1 MAARQLMPVGVEAA
15 FLEKIAPARG
25 ALSRRP

>member
-1 MAARQLMPVGVEAA
+1 MPVGVEAA